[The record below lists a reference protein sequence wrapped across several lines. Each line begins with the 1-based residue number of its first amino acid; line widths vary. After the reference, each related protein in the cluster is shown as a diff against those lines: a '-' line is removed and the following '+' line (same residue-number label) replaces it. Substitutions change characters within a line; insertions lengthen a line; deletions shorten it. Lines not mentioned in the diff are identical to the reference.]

1 MSITR
6 SYNKHTDTYYAY
18 ETSYV
23 WDEKVQKKDSSRVYV
38 GRILALNVLKPF
50 VYAISRSLKRASKTP
65 GKLKGSFLTNAIY
78 NIAEKGISMV
88 SLRDY
93 DLHVLNIPIERAGKS
108 IDIESPLWIAS
119 LRRVLSAA
127 RK

>member
-1 MSITR
+1 LNPRQTLGLL
-6 SYNKHTDTYYAY
+6 A
-18 ETSYV
+18 
-23 WDEKVQKKDSSRVYV
+23 KKGSSRVYV

-65 GKLKGSFLTNAIY
+65 GKLKGKFLTNAIY

-88 SLRDY
+88 PLRDC
-93 DLHVLNIPIERAGKS
+93 DLHVLNIPIERLGKC